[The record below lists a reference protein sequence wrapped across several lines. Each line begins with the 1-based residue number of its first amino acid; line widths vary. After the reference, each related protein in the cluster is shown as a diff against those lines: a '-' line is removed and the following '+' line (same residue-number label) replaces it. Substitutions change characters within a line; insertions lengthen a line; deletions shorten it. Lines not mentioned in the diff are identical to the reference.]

1 MGVSVCLLPPL
12 VALSYSLLFVLLIT
26 DQSVIALL
34 SFSPFSSTDHH
45 DGHRYGYRGKD
56 CRHNLYLLPTGEI
69 VFFIAA
75 VVVLY
80 NIDDQI
86 QRHYNGHTGEI
97 RCLTIHPN
105 RLLIATGQTLA
116 NNER

>member
-1 MGVSVCLLPPL
+1 MLFL
-12 VALSYSLLFVLLIT
+12 SLL
-26 DQSVIALL
+26 D
-34 SFSPFSSTDHH
+34 DY
-45 DGHRYGYRGKD
+45 RYGYRGKD

-80 NIDDQI
+80 NIDDQV
-86 QRHYNGHTGEI
+86 QRHYSGHTGEI
-97 RCLTIHPN
+97 RCITIHPN

-116 NNER
+116 NSER